1 MIRYANMNDFA
12 VLRKYEHGI
21 VDCQLKESIAAG
33 RIVIMLS
40 PRSSLIGWLRFNL
53 FWDSIPFINLLY
65 LLDEYRGQGYGKQ
78 LLRYWENEMAARNYE
93 KALTSTLS
101 NERRQFFYRKN
112 GYVDCGSILLP
123 NEPLEIFFLKRL
135 TLSAAV

>member
-1 MIRYANMNDFA
+1 MGKAERMIRYANMNDFA

-65 LLDEYRGQGYGKQ
+65 LLDEYRGQG
-78 LLRYWENEMAARNYE
+78 
-93 KALTSTLS
+93 
-101 NERRQFFYRKN
+101 
-112 GYVDCGSILLP
+112 
-123 NEPLEIFFLKRL
+123 
-135 TLSAAV
+135 

>member
-93 KALTSTLS
+93 KALTSIPMS
-101 NERRQFFYRKN
+101 GDSFFIAKTVMLIVVLYCCPMNLWK
-112 GYVDCGSILLP
+112 S
-123 NEPLEIFFLKRL
+123 FF
-135 TLSAAV
+135 